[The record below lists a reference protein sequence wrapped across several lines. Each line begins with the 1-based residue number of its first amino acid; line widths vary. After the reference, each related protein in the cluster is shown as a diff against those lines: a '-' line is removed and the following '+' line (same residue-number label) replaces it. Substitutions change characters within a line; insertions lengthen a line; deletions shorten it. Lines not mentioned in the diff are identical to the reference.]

1 MFIHYKIKQNKMI
14 SLRVFY
20 KKVPSKIN
28 FSNTSD
34 YFRYKQINKNYTFY
48 PPEELLLD
56 WELWKKKKM
65 NAENT
70 PIKSTISKDVNNS
83 SFEIIDNK
91 KE

>member
-1 MFIHYKIKQNKMI
+1 MI

-34 YFRYKQINKNYTFY
+34 YLRYKQINQNYTFY

-56 WELWKKKKM
+56 WELWKEKHMKSD
-65 NAENT
+65 NI
-70 PIKSTISKDVNNS
+70 PIKNTISKDVNNS

>member
-1 MFIHYKIKQNKMI
+1 MI

-20 KKVPSKIN
+20 KKVPSKIT

-34 YFRYKQINKNYTFY
+34 YFRYKQINQNYTFY

-56 WELWKKKKM
+56 WELWKKKHMKSD
-65 NAENT
+65 NI
-70 PIKSTISKDVNNS
+70 PIKNTISKDANNS